1 MSWWGGAPGARAE
14 EEPPFGIITDIGGAV
29 VVEVD
34 RHDAGPTLD
43 RMIVAEPMRGYRLER
58 VYTSHATSTWPSSD
72 PLAANQWNLDR
83 IGLGS
88 AWARTTGSGI
98 VVAVVDSPI
107 NFGGSDGFCGP
118 IVHPYDAQ
126 RNTTTLPPLNIE
138 APFGHGTHV
147 AGTVAQCTDNGIGV
161 AGIAP
166 GASLMPVMVLDAL
179 GVGTSSDLRR
189 GIDWAVDHGA
199 DVINLSLGAPCTEPW
214 PSCSDLLVDAAL
226 ARAATAGVLVVA
238 SSGNAASSFV
248 SYPANHPDVLAVGAM
263 DASDSVWN
271 PVPGVGSNGGSAL
284 DLVAPGAGILQ
295 ETTSFGVFGYGVGEG
310 TSMAAPHVSGA
321 AALLWAIDPG
331 LSASEVAFA
340 IRSSARDIGPTGY
353 DTVSGWGVLDLA
365 AAVEFIAPAPPP
377 PPPCLV
383 GGVCDV
389 VARVDAGGEW
399 GVWDAL
405 VASPGVNEFYF
416 GNPGD
421 VPFMG
426 DWDGDGVA
434 TPGLYRQSDGFV
446 YVRDS
451 NTQGVA
457 DVEFFF
463 GNPGD
468 VPLVGDFDGD
478 GRDSVSIWRA
488 SQARVYVINELGADG
503 GGLGAA
509 EFSFGFGNPGDVP
522 FVGDFDGDG
531 VDTVGLYRESTGFV
545 YFRNSL
551 STGNADLAFFYGN
564 PGDQILA
571 GDWDGDG
578 DDTVAVYRPS
588 SGRLYVSL
596 DNAAGTADWDAWIGT
611 YPWVITAHPG

>member
-1 MSWWGGAPGARAE
+1 MVRTRAVTILVSLVILLPAAAHAAEVPEDLHAGIYSDDFDASADLNGIAAAAGQRVTFGGTFHDVNENDGVETVTWSNTREILEGVWRGKATPFANVTINASAFAIARGDFDA
-14 EEPPFGIITDIGGAV
+14 DIADWRDHV
-29 VVEVD
+29 LQF
-34 RHDAGPTLD
+34 LD
-43 RMIVAEPMRGYRLER
+43 RGGNRSLVIAPLQEHNGNWTPYGCDPGNFKAAYRKF
-58 VYTSHATSTWPSSD
+58 VSSFRNAGID
-72 PLAANQWNLDR
+72 ETQVR
-83 IGLGS
+83 F
-88 AWARTTGSGI
+88 AWAPNGWTTPGCGDLADYYPGNGWVDVIGISAYNFGTCVANGEYETPAEAFDPYLAEIRTTVTANKPLLIAQTASSRYACGGNQSSWVQTMMAHLDTQPG
-98 VVAVVDSPI
+98 VV
-107 NFGGSDGFCGP
+107 GF
-118 IVHPYDAQ
+118 VWF
-126 RNTTTLPPLNIE
+126 N
-138 APFGHGTHV
+138 V
-147 AGTVAQCTDNGIGV
+147 AKETDWRV
-161 AGIAP
+161 WT
-166 GASLMPVMVLDAL
+166 
-179 GVGTSSDLRR
+179 GTSLTP
-189 GIDWAVDHGA
+189 GW
-199 DVINLSLGAPCTEPW
+199 
-214 PSCSDLLVDAAL
+214 
-226 ARAATAGVLVVA
+226 TAGVA
-238 SSGNAASSFV
+238 
-248 SYPANHPDVLAVGAM
+248 
-263 DASDSVWN
+263 
-271 PVPGVGSNGGSAL
+271 
-284 DLVAPGAGILQ
+284 
-295 ETTSFGVFGYGVGEG
+295 
-310 TSMAAPHVSGA
+310 SGA
-321 AALLWAIDPG
+321 TAYQWPLTSWFSPG
-331 LSASEVAFA
+331 ELTL
-340 IRSSARDIGPTGY
+340 G
-353 DTVSGWGVLDLA
+353 
-365 AAVEFIAPAPPP
+365 PPP
-377 PPPCLV
+377 PPPCPV

-421 VPFMG
+421 VPFLG

-509 EFSFGFGNPGDVP
+509 EFSFEFGNPGDVP

-611 YPWVITAHPG
+611 YPWVRTAGRS

>member
-1 MSWWGGAPGARAE
+1 MAATLFVIAPPASAAGVINPTTEECFLDLHNRERIDRGLAPLVVDATLRQFARDWSVEMDTSGDFRHSDLSWGGTWYGRGE
-14 EEPPFGIITDIGGAV
+14 NIGWQQG
-29 VVEVD
+29 
-34 RHDAGPTLD
+34 
-43 RMIVAEPMRGYRLER
+43 
-58 VYTSHATSTWPSSD
+58 
-72 PLAANQWNLDR
+72 
-83 IGLGS
+83 
-88 AWARTTGSGI
+88 
-98 VVAVVDSPI
+98 
-107 NFGGSDGFCGP
+107 FGSDCTNLHNGFMESSG
-118 IVHPYDAQ
+118 HRA
-126 RNTTTLPPLNIE
+126 NILR
-138 APFGHGTHV
+138 PTFDRV
-147 AGTVAQCTDNGIGV
+147 GIGV
-161 AGIAP
+161 
-166 GASLMPVMVLDAL
+166 VD
-179 GVGTSSDLRR
+179 GTSTGGRLWVTVTFGDSD
-189 GIDWAVDHGA
+189 
-199 DVINLSLGAPCTEPW
+199 
-214 PSCSDLLVDAAL
+214 
-226 ARAATAGVLVVA
+226 
-238 SSGNAASSFV
+238 
-248 SYPANHPDVLAVGAM
+248 
-263 DASDSVWN
+263 
-271 PVPGVGSNGGSAL
+271 
-284 DLVAPGAGILQ
+284 
-295 ETTSFGVFGYGVGEG
+295 
-310 TSMAAPHVSGA
+310 GA
-321 AALLWAIDPG
+321 AAPSPLPSDLELPPSVCG
-331 LSASEVAFA
+331 
-340 IRSSARDIGPTGY
+340 SSACDGFATISSGGMWTLQPEIGP
-353 DTVSGWGVLDLA
+353 
-365 AAVEFIAPAPPP
+365 
-377 PPPCLV
+377 
-383 GGVCDV
+383 
-389 VARVDAGGEW
+389 
-399 GVWDAL
+399 WDP
-405 VASPGVNEFYF
+405 SEFYF

-509 EFSFGFGNPGDVP
+509 EYSFGFGNPGDVP

-611 YPWVITAHPG
+611 YPYVRTAGGASLAGS